1 MTRRDSIAHLS
12 DRMQLPRLI
21 RDMSNPAVLLVAAA
35 VGVGL
40 SIWLRGAG
48 GVTGQLITPF
58 LMLVLFS
65 IFARVSLTRLRE
77 AVRDWQYLLTAVGL
91 NFVSTPFVAFFL
103 G

>member
-1 MTRRDSIAHLS
+1 MLS

-21 RDMSNPAVLLVAAA
+21 RDMSDPAVLLVAAA

-48 GVTGQLITPF
+48 GVTEHLITPF

-77 AVRDWQYLLTAVGL
+77 AVRDWQYLDDKNLL
-91 NFVSTPFVAFFL
+91 
-103 G
+103 